1 MIDQQSQMALQ
12 EAAGFLR
19 VLLSSPDPD
28 ALIAENLG
36 AIDYTFMQVLAAN
49 IQEAERR
56 GEVNAAAQLKTVYD
70 RIVAILQEAMPPELR
85 FINQLLSTQSENDA
99 RNLIAERAGEFGEPL
114 LEAMEVVE
122 QQLLGRGDPALLQ
135 KLAFLRDATERALG

>member
-1 MIDQQSQMALQ
+1 
-12 EAAGFLR
+12 
-19 VLLSSPDPD
+19 
-28 ALIAENLG
+28 
-36 AIDYTFMQVLAAN
+36 MQVLAAN

-56 GEVNAAAQLKTVYD
+56 GEVNAAAHLKSVYD

-85 FINQLLSTQSENDA
+85 FINQLLSTQSEDDA